1 MNYSFFYYKI
11 EGKFGD
17 GERQMKNIIIKIL
30 KKYKVQFVIMWTFIA
45 INMYLLTIP
54 PQIIGKIVDLL
65 YNIEGNKELI
75 VRQAMFLVL
84 SAIALLLVR
93 MPWRYSVGVIVR
105 GFEKDLKNK
114 LFDQFMKIKMVQLQ
128 TIKNGEFMSYFTKDI
143 GEMRVFLYR
152 AVSLG
157 SRIIAILIMA
167 TYQMMTGVNVKCA
180 LLL

>member
-1 MNYSFFYYKI
+1 MKIGKKYDKNKLIFVLKFSFFCCKI
-11 EGKFGD
+11 KEKFEN
-17 GERQMKNIIIKIL
+17 GERQMKNIMIKIL
-30 KKYKVQFVIMWTFIA
+30 KKYKVQFIIVWTFIA

-65 YNIEGNKELI
+65 YNIEENKELI

-84 SAIALLLVR
+84 SAIGLLLVR
-93 MPWRYSVGVIVR
+93 MPWRYSVGIIVR

-152 AVSLG
+152 AV
-157 SRIIAILIMA
+157 
-167 TYQMMTGVNVKCA
+167 A
-180 LLL
+180 LRF